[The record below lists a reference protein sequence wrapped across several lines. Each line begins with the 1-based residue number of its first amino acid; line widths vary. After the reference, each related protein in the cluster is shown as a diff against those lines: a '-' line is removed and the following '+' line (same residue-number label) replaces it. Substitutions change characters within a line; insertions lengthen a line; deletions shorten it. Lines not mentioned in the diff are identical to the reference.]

1 MKALVV
7 DDSDAVRGMLADHL
21 ARIGF
26 EVAQAADGFEAI
38 AQAADPVR
46 PDVVLLDWDLP
57 FMDGVEVLRR
67 LRGESRTATVPVIMV
82 ATEHELPFLDRAL
95 DAGANEWLVKPF
107 DAQALLERLLLLGLD
122 PEGRRAA

>member
-38 AQAADPVR
+38 AQAADPVH

-67 LRGESRTATVPVIMV
+67 LRAESRTATVPVIMV